1 MKQNITMKTMKY
13 IVLGSLVVV
22 LLSLASCGLI
32 SQARE
37 MDRFAHCNFTV
48 NSATMERVAGVDMSH
63 VKSVSDLNFNEMIA
77 LSSGLLSGK
86 LPADILLNVE
96 VTNPSAD
103 KAAVSGMDW
112 KLLQKQQVIA
122 TGQLSKPVAVSGHAH
137 VSFNLPA
144 KVNLAKILQLNSVN
158 QILSIMSGD
167 SKALQK
173 LGLTIQ
179 LKPYYKLNGKI
190 KKYPGYLTITPDFGN

>member
-1 MKQNITMKTMKY
+1 MKQNIPMKTIKY
-13 IVLGSLVVV
+13 GGLGGLIIVLF
-22 LLSLASCGLI
+22 LASCGLI
-32 SQARE
+32 SQARK

-48 NSATMERVAGVDMSH
+48 NTVTLERVAGVDMSH

-77 LSSGLLSGK
+77 LSSGLLSGN
-86 LPADILLNVE
+86 LPADILVS
-96 VTNPSAD
+96 VKVINPSAD

-122 TGQLSKPVAVSGHAH
+122 TGQLTKPIAVSGHGRT
-137 VSFNLPA
+137 SFDLPA
-144 KVNLAKILQLNSVN
+144 DVNLAKILQLNSVN
-158 QILSIMSGD
+158 QILSVMSGD
-167 SKALQK
+167 SKTLKK

-179 LKPYYKLNGKI
+179 LKPYYKLDGKI